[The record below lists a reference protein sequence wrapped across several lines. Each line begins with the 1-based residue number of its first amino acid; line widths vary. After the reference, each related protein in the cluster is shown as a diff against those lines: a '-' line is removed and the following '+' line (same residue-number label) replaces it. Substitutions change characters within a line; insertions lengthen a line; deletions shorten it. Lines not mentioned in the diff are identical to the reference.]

1 MTNAQKVARANFKKA
16 IEYRKKTGVSLKEA
30 FAHVKK
36 GVNGYHKDTKSH
48 NVNIRV
54 VSGAKKKVGTL
65 PISFSGKVLDIPF
78 KVFHQYDIY
87 NNVSSIVEDTNNGS
101 TIVIIDGKGSVQT
114 KANAFES
121 YVLNNSGYSKNEF
134 GADFSRRIKKFVTQL
149 TDEVK
154 KFNAGKSKTI
164 KKIDLSVKA
173 KKVAMPKK
181 STKKA
186 VKKKAIPVRR
196 KSATK
201 KAAKQT
207 GTSSKFY
214 DKLYQAKP
222 PGKRKTKWGTTY
234 YESRANR
241 SDKGVLLGVDT
252 NRYAMGNVNMSKLI
266 SEIAK
271 ENKLKADVVNILKR
285 KVKDYDN
292 DYKSLLKDILYSG
305 LQSGIVSDLVY
316 YSDTIKWYK
325 KHRAEIKKMLY
336 ELMSSYG
343 TNNLTDIFGNKW
355 DQEDPFAEDTNNQN
369 LLAWFSFEETAREIA
384 DRLGYEI

>member
-1 MTNAQKVARANFKKA
+1 MTNAQKIARANFKKA

-36 GVNGYHKDTKSH
+36 GVSGYHKDTKSH

-54 VSGAKKKVGTL
+54 VSGAKKKVGAL

-87 NNVSSIVEDTNNGS
+87 NNVASIVEDTNNGS

-134 GADFSRRIKKFVTQL
+134 GADFTRRIKKFVTQL
-149 TDEVK
+149 SDEVK

-173 KKVAMPKK
+173 KKVAMPKR

-186 VKKKAIPVRR
+186 VKKKAAPVR
-196 KSATK
+196 KKAATK

-207 GTSSKFY
+207 GSSSKFF
-214 DKLYQAKP
+214 DKLYQAKK

-241 SDKGVLLGVDT
+241 SDKGVLLGVST
-252 NRYAMGNVNMSKLI
+252 NMYKMGSINISKLI

-271 ENKLKADVVNILKR
+271 ESKLKADVVKILKE
-285 KVKDYDN
+285 KAKDYGN
-292 DYKSLLKDILYSG
+292 DYKLLIQEILQYG
-305 LQSGIVSDLVY
+305 LQSGMISELVY
-316 YSDTIKWYK
+316 YADTTKWYK
-325 KHRAEIKKMLY
+325 KHNAEIKKLLREMMM
-336 ELMSSYG
+336 EFGSS
-343 TNNLTDIFGNKW
+343 NPADLFGKKW